1 MAASELHSPE
11 RVRHPAQHAL
21 TNMMSENCLVAV
33 PAVCVQLGVQV
44 VGAEVHGPDS
54 AQHAR
59 LVTYLDR
66 VMAFVD
72 KVTLLSP
79 RCFVESL

>member
-1 MAASELHSPE
+1 MTEHCFVP
-11 RVRHPAQHAL
+11 
-21 TNMMSENCLVAV
+21 V
-33 PAVCVQLGVQV
+33 PAAPSQLGVQV